1 MSAEPHAGHKIGWRD
16 PKVGNVQHSYL
27 IFSRES
33 FNSNTGLVYAMAI
46 SSKVRESN
54 SRKNC

>member
-1 MSAEPHAGHKIGWRD
+1 MGGHKIGWRD